1 MTTVSAPA
9 PTPLHAPPLLLRPW
23 QDDDAPALYEAI
35 RESIESVGRFMPW
48 CHPDY
53 RLEEAQAWTAHCRA
67 SWLEGSMH
75 DFAIL
80 TTEGRL
86 LGAVGLN
93 QLDYRNF
100 RANLGYWIRDSARG
114 QGYTA
119 LAARTV
125 AAFGFG
131 SLALQRI
138 EIVAAVDNLAS
149 QRCAEKIGGQRE
161 GIARRR
167 IWMHNEAHNAVVYG
181 LVPDDLV
188 QPAAAHQRTI
198 SS

>member
-1 MTTVSAPA
+1 MTTVPVPA
-9 PTPLHAPPLLLRPW
+9 STPLDAPPLLLRPW

-35 RESIESVGRFMPW
+35 HESIESVGRFLPW

-53 RLEEAQAWTAHCRA
+53 RLEEAQAWMTHCRT
-67 SWLEGSMH
+67 SWLDGSMY

-114 QGYTA
+114 HGYTA
-119 LAARTV
+119 LAARAV

-138 EIVAAVDNLAS
+138 EIVAAMDNLAS
-149 QRCAEKIGGQRE
+149 QRCAEKIGSQRE
-161 GIARRR
+161 GVARRR
-167 IWMHNEAHNAVVYG
+167 IRIRNNAHDAVVYG
-181 LVPDDLV
+181 LVPEDL
-188 QPAAAHQRTI
+188 I
-198 SS
+198 